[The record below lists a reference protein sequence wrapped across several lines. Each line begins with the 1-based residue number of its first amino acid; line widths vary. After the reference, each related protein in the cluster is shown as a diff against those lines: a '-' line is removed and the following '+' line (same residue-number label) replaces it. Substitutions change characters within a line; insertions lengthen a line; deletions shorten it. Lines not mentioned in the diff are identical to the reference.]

1 MRIFR
6 TICGAYTNKHCLCP
20 QIVNVRNAGKSY
32 PIEVN
37 LESPGL
43 EFKKKIYEATNIP
56 PERQKVLLRG
66 GKLQDDS
73 DLKTFNLKANQSI
86 MVLGTP
92 LSQKLEK
99 PKEKIHFIEDLSEGE
114 RSFNPDDTPSGLV
127 NLGNTCYLNSS
138 LQTLYDIKELRD
150 DLEVMQP
157 NSLETGTQKA
167 LIVHMKELFDK
178 MGKKKQKITPLN
190 FLTSM
195 RLTFPQFNEKS
206 EQGFYK
212 QQDAEEAYSEILN
225 VILNRFPKLRS
236 YFEIGMKT
244 TTKCLETHEDATTGN
259 EQALKLSCHIN
270 IHTNFL
276 MDGLKSDMEETIE
289 KNNQELGKNCKYQ
302 IKRTITS
309 LPKYL
314 TIHFVR
320 FFWKRET
327 KKKSKILRKVQFP
340 FQLDVTDLLDESVKD
355 EMIKARSSVYKV
367 EKEND
372 EERSTFKKSKPSD
385 AMTTRDQYTKQ
396 REELVKLKKKWLE
409 SYNSALPEGF
419 DSSSG
424 KNPSPLYELS
434 AIIAHQGSSAD
445 SGHYQAFVKDPE
457 DAVGERWY
465 KFNDDKVTVV
475 NKEKIQSLAGG
486 SEGDSALILLYKG
499 VGLP

>member
-1 MRIFR
+1 M
-6 TICGAYTNKHCLCP
+6 THVETSVTNNIYLCP
-20 QIVNVRNAGKSY
+20 QLVNVRNAGKSY
-32 PIEVN
+32 PIDVD

-43 EFKKKIYEATNIP
+43 EFKRKIYEATNIP

-66 GKLQDDS
+66 GKLKDDS
-73 DLKTFNLKANQSI
+73 DMKTFNLKPNQPI

-114 RSFNPDDTPSGLV
+114 RNFNPNDTPSGLV

-150 DLEVMQP
+150 ELKIMQP
-157 NSLETGTQKA
+157 NSLEIGTQKA
-167 LIVHMKELFDK
+167 LVVHMKELFEK
-178 MGKKKQKITPLN
+178 MNDKKQKITPLN

-195 RLTFPQFNEKS
+195 RLTFPQFSEKS

-212 QQDAEEAYSEILN
+212 QQDAEEAYSEILS

-244 TTKCLETHEDATTGN
+244 TTKCLETHEDATTGT
-259 EQALKLSCHIN
+259 EQAMKLSCHIN

-289 KNNQELGKNCKYQ
+289 KSNEQLGKNCKYQ
-302 IKRTITS
+302 IKRSITS

-340 FQLDVTDLLDESVKD
+340 FQLDVTDLLDESVKE
-355 EMIKARSSVYKV
+355 EMIKARGSIYKV

-372 EERSTFKKSKPSD
+372 EERVTFKKSKPSD
-385 AMTTRDQYTKQ
+385 TMTTRDQYTKQ
-396 REELVKLKKKWLE
+396 REELAKLKKKWLDN
-409 SYNSALPEGF
+409 YNKALPEGF
-419 DSSSG
+419 SQDSG

-457 DAVGERWY
+457 DVDGERWY

-486 SEGDSALILLYKG
+486 SEGDSALILLYRA